1 MAIPSKSLKSLSV
14 PKETWKQRMNEMAKP
29 PIMQG
34 ELKTISLADVLQLL
48 SSREGR
54 HVVEVIF
61 DQGVGKIFLEGE
73 FLHQA
78 EVVGD
83 DELEGLEALRFLVN
97 LSAGRFEVRKPVI
110 WPEGNLSGPVQALLI
125 EAVRLADEA
134 EAGIS
139 FNEDLFDQAFSPAE
153 EAAPPRVSY
162 LESLKEKL
170 PEVDFLVRLS
180 ADGEVRESLGQ
191 GVPEELAGVL
201 SYASLHLKE
210 MGNLLGLGELKGFA
224 ASGQRLLWAA
234 LLEEDGVVGLGG
246 KPRKGL
252 IWWSKKLAEIQKGRT
267 R

>member
-1 MAIPSKSLKSLSV
+1 MAIPSKGLSV
-14 PKETWKQRMNEMAKP
+14 SKEVWKQRMNEMTKP

-54 HVVEVIF
+54 HVVEVVF
-61 DQGVGKIFLEGE
+61 GHGVGKIFLEGE
-73 FLHQA
+73 FLHYA

-83 DELEGLEALRFLVN
+83 DELEGLEALRLLVN
-97 LSAGRFEVRKPVI
+97 LSEGHFEVRKPVV

-139 FNEDLFDQAFSPAE
+139 FNEELFDTAFEGPPETSPPVSPLE
-153 EAAPPRVSY
+153 E
-162 LESLKEKL
+162 LKEKL
-170 PEVDFLVRLS
+170 PEVDFLIRVS
-180 ADGEVRESLGQ
+180 PEGEVFESIGQ
-191 GVPEELAGVL
+191 GVPEELSGVL
-201 SYASLHLKE
+201 SYATLHLKE

-224 ASGQRLLWAA
+224 ASGKRLLWAA
-234 LLEEDGVVGLGG
+234 LLEDEGVIGLGG

-252 IWWSKKLAEIQKGRT
+252 IWWSKKLVEIQKGRT